1 MEADVVQAGVALV
14 MISLC
19 GGNIFLLMGI
29 KAVIRSQTKR
39 IDSLRE
45 LVRAHYEVAPKKSR
59 PNTLKQGRGSND

>member
-1 MEADVVQAGVALV
+1 MEAEIAQAGIALV
-14 MISLC
+14 IIALC

-29 KAVIRSQTKR
+29 KAVIQRQTKR

-59 PNTLKQGRGSND
+59 PNTLKQGRGNND

>member
-14 MISLC
+14 MITLC

-59 PNTLKQGRGSND
+59 PNTLK

>member
-1 MEADVVQAGVALV
+1 

-45 LVRAHYEVAPKKSR
+45 LVRAHYEVAPKKPR